1 MSAANCQQ
9 RDTRSGVTLI
19 EVLVALMLLSIAIAG
34 ASPVVSSSLI
44 RMENAKNESL
54 ARRLLNELLIA
65 GEAGEGRIDAAEGLV
80 GEWRVVR
87 QVLDSGRVASAPV
100 RLEEVRVEIQW
111 QRGNRTRLLSARRQ
125 IIVPDSR

>member
-1 MSAANCQQ
+1 MSAVNCQQ
-9 RDTRSGVTLI
+9 RDARSGVSLI

-87 QVLDSGRVASAPV
+87 QVLDSGRVASTSV

-111 QRGNRTRLLSARRQ
+111 QRGNRTRILSARRQ